1 MERYK
6 KIDGGIFYNQTSH
19 HLDLLINLFGP
30 LVKVSSFLSKNRKNI
45 EVEDTAVVSLLFK
58 SGLVGSINVSM
69 LNHSGNYETS
79 LTVVG
84 DKGTLKIGGEN
95 LNIIEYW
102 SFKNNSSNKIT
113 LTKIDQNYFLK
124 PEKGHEI
131 YYKNVYLSFKNIK
144 NDAATGFETLET
156 MKLISNIYKTSKN
169 NLLKK

>member
-1 MERYK
+1 MSNILISDSTHTYQSLREKKLEKIIDNDGFGKIHIINMNIFWNSSQEYYDNEKWRGTK

-69 LNHSGNYETS
+69 LIHFGNYETS
-79 LTVVG
+79 LTLVG
-84 DKGTLKIGGEN
+84 DKGTLKIDGKN

-102 SFKNNSSNKIT
+102 SFKTI
-113 LTKIDQNYFLK
+113 L
-124 PEKGHEI
+124 
-131 YYKNVYLSFKNIK
+131 VIK
-144 NDAATGFETLET
+144 
-156 MKLISNIYKTSKN
+156 
-169 NLLKK
+169 LL